1 MNFSSY
7 PKHTKIE
14 LPSLSPTMSKGNI
27 EKWNFK
33 EGD

>member
-14 LPSLSPTMSKGNI
+14 LPSLSPTMAKVLIN
-27 EKWNFK
+27 KHN
-33 EGD
+33 